1 MTEGKINTINT
12 TARYTPPAEEKKSN
26 TILWVGTGVVL
37 LIVFFVL
44 LAIYI
49 KKRISK
55 KAKKDTSTNSPIQD
69 GLVQHQ
75 QASRPESILSNKLK
89 AFNRWISSS
98 RKRQGTATFVVILL
112 FAAVGQVI
120 VMTFAATTE
129 YSQIPEVAKMQKLT
143 EEVVALADSYAAQPD
158 TTSTKKGANEPNQY
172 KVKLKGDLI
181 SKVKERKDAYLV
193 AMMYDPQL
201 TVNNYLAETIRTKLP
216 DEAKAELEQ
225 NVEVNGIWV
234 NGINEAQES
243 FGENTETTQTPSQ
256 STESHPVNE
265 DYVYIRDVTNA
276 DVHLYA
282 TALPRIRTGFVVKVK
297 GVRVGNSLAVARPK
311 EQSGLLTS
319 LWSRFVPQVSADA
332 ADDPTCKSF
341 LGPIGG
347 KICETIV
354 DKIGGLNDDVF
365 DQLIFC
371 EDKGSCRDD
380 GSNIDLTGDQGKRKT
395 LVIPMN
401 FKDDQVNPL
410 TISEIDDSYQSLATI
425 YDSMSYGKFKPQYD
439 VYQNWTT
446 ITDDDNIVDCNPD
459 KLSTAQ
465 QQLSQSTRATLDK
478 DVELATKIVE
488 GDYTDVM
495 YVYNRLVCSNP
506 DEALTAGGWAAV
518 GYNQGE
524 YLSESVIL
532 LTTVTHTQGRQWLIS
547 AMAHELGHSYGLD
560 HAHGACNE
568 GAPTDDPEEL
578 DLSKYCTAEFAEYA
592 DPYNIMGRGT
602 PLSDS
607 MSFNFAN
614 KVRLNWVSDSDD
626 TISVPAEGG
635 QYTINAL
642 HKTTGKRAL
651 KLRYKDK
658 DLYIE
663 YRPKT
668 DEGTDRFVDDR
679 LAPGLLNY
687 YSNEDR
693 TTSLIGGVAT
703 GTGDNLFR
711 TYERAG
717 SLRPYKIGSGDDE
730 ICVIPSGANE
740 ESISIQILKDSC
752 PKDEITNYVYEK
764 AIAFPEYTPAYGYFV
779 DDIDVD
785 KNGNIYAINNRG
797 KEVVKL
803 DSQGNLLKVISI
815 PFDIVTPKIAS
826 DDSGNIYVAT
836 QQQLGQRER
845 TPWLLKYDKDGNEI
859 ARWGPGDFRGIANG
873 ISHDYIVDIAV
884 DSKGDVYALYS
895 KYTSPAWSDYM
906 IFTVFKL
913 DSSLKEITTWGLP
926 ERYTDTAMDLG
937 SNNLHIFGIG
947 RWNGALSGWNYLPEN
962 CIFSSTIAGDKE
974 PDWCNSNA
982 GGTFDNE
989 NFGQADHME
998 MDQEDNYLILSGSS
1012 PASVD
1017 MYNRNHSYVGKIG
1030 QESDGFA
1037 GIKVAPDGKLYA
1049 ISRYTHENVRPPI
1062 KVFSPNRQ
1070 PIEYRELLY

>member
-26 TILWVGTGVVL
+26 TILWVGTGAVL
-37 LIVFFVL
+37 LIVFFIL
-44 LAIYI
+44 LAVYI
-49 KKRISK
+49 KKRISRI
-55 KAKKDTSTNSPIQD
+55 AKKDTSTNLLIQD
-69 GLVQHQ
+69 GAVQHQ
-75 QASRPESILSNKLK
+75 QVSKPESILSSKLK
-89 AFNRWISSS
+89 GFNRWIASS
-98 RKRQGTATFVVILL
+98 RKRQGIATFVVILL

-143 EEVVALADSYAAQPD
+143 EEVVALADSYATQPD
-158 TTSTKKGANEPNQY
+158 TTSTKKGANEQNQY

-181 SKVKERKDAYLV
+181 SKVKERKDAYIV

-201 TVNNYLAETIRTKLP
+201 TVNNYLAETIRAKLP
-216 DEAKAELEQ
+216 DEAKADLEQ

-243 FGENTETTQTPSQ
+243 FGESTEATQTPAP
-256 STESHPVNE
+256 STESQPVNE
-265 DYVYIRDVTNA
+265 DYVYIRDVTNK
-276 DVHLYA
+276 DIHLYA

-311 EQSGLLTS
+311 EQGGPLTG
-319 LWSRFVPQVSADA
+319 LWSRLVPQVSADA
-332 ADDPTCKSF
+332 ADNPTCKSF

-354 DKIGGLNDDVF
+354 DKIDGLNDDVF

-401 FKDDQVNPL
+401 FKDDQINPL

-478 DVELATKIVE
+478 DTELATKIVE
-488 GDYTDVM
+488 GGYTDVM

-614 KVRLNWVSDSDD
+614 KVRLNWVSDRDD

-651 KLRYKDK
+651 KLKYKDK
-658 DLYIE
+658 NLYIE

-693 TTSLIGGVAT
+693 TTSLIGGVTT

-740 ESISIQILKDSC
+740 ESVSIQILKDSC

-764 AIAFPEYTPAYGYFV
+764 TVSYT
-779 DDIDVD
+779 
-785 KNGNIYAINNRG
+785 
-797 KEVVKL
+797 
-803 DSQGNLLKVISI
+803 
-815 PFDIVTPKIAS
+815 
-826 DDSGNIYVAT
+826 DSGASASGLEI
-836 QQQLGQRER
+836 
-845 TPWLLKYDKDGNEI
+845 DKDGNMYILDVPTKKVSKLNKDGKVINSFVVPFDVINPKMAINSKGEI
-859 ARWGPGDFRGIANG
+859 YLSIRQKLGVHETKQIVLKFDIEGNELARWDPGSFRHIING
-873 ISHDYIVDIAV
+873 ISGDQVSDIVT
-884 DSKGDVYALYS
+884 DSKDNVYFIYQRRTNA
-895 KYTSPAWSDYM
+895 AWSD
-906 IFTVFKL
+906 FTESYVMKFDSDLANELQKWKL
-913 DSSLKEITTWGLP
+913 THQYIGHSLAVDKGDNISAFEEG
-926 ERYTDTAMDLG
+926 RYNHSLT
-937 SNNLHIFGIG
+937 
-947 RWNGALSGWNYLPEN
+947 GWNNLPEN
-962 CIFSSTIAGDKE
+962 CIHKFDSKGQDLSRWCKDNPRVNST
-974 PDWCNSNA
+974 SNNA
-982 GGTFDNE
+982 FIVFDNMK
-989 NFGQADHME
+989 FDKSG
-998 MDQEDNYLILSGSS
+998 NYLMLSRYYNSKEIAMYS
-1012 PASVD
+1012 PGHL
-1017 MYNRNHSYVGKIG
+1017 YIG
-1030 QESDGFA
+1030 QIGGGLGVSFNAIEL
-1037 GIKVAPDGKLYA
+1037 APDDKLYA
-1049 ISRYTHENVRPPI
+1049 TTSAKPEIN
-1062 KVFSPNRQ
+1062 VFSPFTA
-1070 PIEYRELLY
+1070 PIDYRELMN